1 MKIMPT
7 FTEVLMPELQAI
19 GKLQILRRL
28 ITKQIHFLAK
38 VECSQ
43 YESCL
48 STLNTTIINNMQ
60 EIKENAVQAYDIEG
74 QEAAEDQP
82 KQISAQAA
90 EEASKKIKEMCV

>member
-1 MKIMPT
+1 MKIMPS
-7 FTEVLMPELQAI
+7 FSEILMPELLTI

-48 STLNTTIINNMQ
+48 STLNTTVINNLQ
-60 EIKENAVQAYDIEG
+60 EIRENAVQAYTTDLLDPNAIG
-74 QEAAEDQP
+74 DQP
-82 KQISAQAA
+82 VPSNEVA
-90 EEASKKIKEMCV
+90 